1 MSCKICNSNN
11 FKSVINLG
19 NLPLSNFI
27 PKDHKSEDYPKSEL
41 NMVECQDCGLVQL
54 ENVPDLDIMYRQYW
68 YKSSLNKGMVKSL
81 QDVVNSIE
89 KRILLERWDIVVDI
103 GCNDGTMLSLY
114 TDKGLVK
121 IGYDPA
127 LNLKSE
133 AENHCHIFINDY
145 FSKEKYPTEDL
156 AVLGILNGNY
166 RKAKVV
172 SAIACFYDLT
182 DVHKFIEDVKA
193 VLDKDGIFV
202 IQYTDLLQTLRITG
216 FDNFVHEHVELYSFK
231 VLGDLM
237 KAHDLDIFDVETN
250 NVNGGSVRAFI
261 CFKNNRKIED
271 SVSNLLLEE
280 YEFFGQYENER
291 VNKSVYDA
299 FKEKV
304 EFIKEQTVSFIKQ
317 ENAKGKKILVLG
329 ASTKG
334 NTLLNYF
341 GIDNTMIPYAAEVND
356 DKYGLKTIGSEIEI
370 ISEKQALEI
379 NPDYFLVLPWH
390 FVGGF
395 REKFKNYLNNGGK
408 FIVPCPEF
416 KIITNSWM
424 Q

>member
-11 FKSVINLG
+11 FKSVMNLG
-19 NLPLSNFI
+19 NLYLSNFI
-27 PKDHKSEDYPKSEL
+27 PRDHKSEDYPKSEL

-54 ENVPDLDIMYRQYW
+54 EKVPDLDTMYRQYW

-81 QDVVNSIE
+81 QDVVDGIE
-89 KRILLERWDIVVDI
+89 KRISLERWDIVVDI

-121 IGYDPA
+121 VGYDPA
-127 LNLKSE
+127 LNLKAE
-133 AENHCHIFINDY
+133 AEKHCNIFINDY
-145 FSKEKYPTEDL
+145 FTKEIYPTDDKEGL
-156 AVLGILNGNY
+156 NILKSP

-172 SAIACFYDLT
+172 SAIACFYDLINI
-182 DVHKFIEDVKA
+182 HKFIDDVKA
-193 VLDKDGIFV
+193 ILDKNGIFV
-202 IQYTDLLQTLRITG
+202 IQYTDLLQTLQITG
-216 FDNFVHEHVELYSFK
+216 FDNVVHEHVELYSFQI
-231 VLGDLM
+231 LQNLM

-250 NVNGGSVRAFI
+250 NVNGGSVRVFI

-271 SVSNLLLEE
+271 SASKLLNKEH
-280 YEFFGQYENER
+280 EFFDQYENTT
-291 VNKSVYDA
+291 KSVYDA
-299 FKEKV
+299 FREKV

-317 ENAKGKKILVLG
+317 ENAKGKKIFVLG

-370 ISEKQALEI
+370 ISEKQALEM

-390 FVGGF
+390 FVDGF
-395 REKFKNYLNNGGK
+395 RDKFKNYLNNGGK

-424 Q
+424 